1 MIARMPVM
9 TSTRWLPGSALLLI
23 AACSSSS
30 DPATPDAAANAT
42 VRAVD
47 CATVTPAASITTT
60 GNAYTPNQS
69 TIAVGGV
76 LKWTL
81 PAQHDVASTTAGL
94 VVDFGATK
102 CLQFTAAGTFA
113 YHCSAHGFTGSIT
126 VQ

>member
-9 TSTRWLPGSALLLI
+9 TLARLLSGSALLLI
-23 AACSSSS
+23 AACSSSN
-30 DPATPDAAANAT
+30 DAATPDAASTAT

-60 GNAYTPNQS
+60 SNAYTPNQS

-76 LKWTL
+76 IKWTL
-81 PAQHDVASTTAGL
+81 PAPHDVASTTAGL

-113 YHCSAHGFTGSIT
+113 YHCSAHGFTGSVT